1 MYFPEGAIV
10 DLSKFDSIELLRND
24 DTKTAQMVGCIM
36 PTFTMPNG
44 HAEIIACYDMEKRPE
59 DASKDIN
66 GITNMIADRR
76 KVMRV
81 QGQHPRKFANNPVSD
96 TWPAA
101 ERKIV
106 RIVDGRMDQKDA
118 DALIGR
124 RVIKIDRAEGIVAL
138 ITEGE

>member
-24 DTKTAQMVGCIM
+24 AMKTAQMVGCIM
-36 PTFTMPNG
+36 PTVAMPNG
-44 HAEIIACYDMEKRPE
+44 HAEIIACYDTEARPE
-59 DASKDIN
+59 DADKDIDDIV
-66 GITNMIADRR
+66 GMIAKDL
-76 KVMRV
+76 KVMRIR
-81 QGQHPRKFANNPVSD
+81 GKHPRKFANNPVSD

-106 RIVDGRMDQKDA
+106 RILDGRMDQKDA

-124 RVIKIDRAEGIVAL
+124 RVIKIDRAKGIVAL